1 MAEHELKTRAV
12 YFDAVQRGEKNFE
25 VRKNDRE
32 FAVGDV
38 LVLKRFLYSDI
49 SHGVVPS
56 CPPQSLRRRVN
67 YVLNGGQF
75 GILPGYCVLG
85 LGEV

>member
-38 LVLKRFLYSDI
+38 LDRKS
-49 SHGVVPS
+49 VV
-56 CPPQSLRRRVN
+56 
-67 YVLNGGQF
+67 
-75 GILPGYCVLG
+75 
-85 LGEV
+85 